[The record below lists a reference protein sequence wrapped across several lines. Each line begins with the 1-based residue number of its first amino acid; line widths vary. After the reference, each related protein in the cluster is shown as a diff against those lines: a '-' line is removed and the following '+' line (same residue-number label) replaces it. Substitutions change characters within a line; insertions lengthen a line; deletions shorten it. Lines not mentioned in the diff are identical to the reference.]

1 MCKEMEALCNER
13 EIKVKESTARAM
25 AEDGL
30 SVDRIARILKVNVST
45 VEKWISKAATPTC
58 QG

>member
-13 EIKVKESTARAM
+13 EIEVKESTARAM

-30 SVDRIARILKVNVST
+30 SVDRIARILKFNVST

-58 QG
+58 

>member
-13 EIKVKESTARAM
+13 EIEVKESTARAM

-30 SVDRIARILKVNVST
+30 SVDRIARILQVS
-45 VEKWISKAATPTC
+45 VRSVQKWISKAATPTC